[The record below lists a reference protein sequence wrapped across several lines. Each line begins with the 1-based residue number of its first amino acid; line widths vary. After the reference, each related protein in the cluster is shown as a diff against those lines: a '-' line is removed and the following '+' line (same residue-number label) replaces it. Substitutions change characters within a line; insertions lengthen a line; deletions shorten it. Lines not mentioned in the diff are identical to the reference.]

1 MPQNDHSVSRQSFR
15 EDRRQHGSYPEAG
28 LETISPQ
35 MNDYTDCGVG
45 GRQHRKRGTDGTFPN
60 LSLLTEVGKGCTI
73 PSGVTPNMLTLNTI
87 LQHEGLDPKNVRLIR
102 HQDARAVTNCTPYD
116 LWRAGDGRLETYQ
129 RIQKKEKFKAG
140 DHLASFVVT
149 PSGDTLFVGL
159 FHVRGMGIAPQ
170 GTIDPV
176 NKEDRTGLHLYEI
189 QRDERLSE
197 YVGHLI
203 IDWGTNYRTWVQHA
217 EANDKPVLEI
227 IKEVKD
233 EAFPG
238 FTRFCCEIDQI
249 ETIPLSWQ
257 EVLKHVRGVYLLV
270 CNETGRQYV
279 GSAKGEESLWGRF
292 CEYKRTGHGGNVELK
307 RQDLKNFQATVLEV
321 VNSDTQEIE
330 QIEAAW
336 KKKLMSREFGLN
348 KN

>member
-1 MPQNDHSVSRQSFR
+1 
-15 EDRRQHGSYPEAG
+15 
-28 LETISPQ
+28 
-35 MNDYTDCGVG
+35 
-45 GRQHRKRGTDGTFPN
+45 
-60 LSLLTEVGKGCTI
+60 
-73 PSGVTPNMLTLNTI
+73 
-87 LQHEGLDPKNVRLIR
+87 
-102 HQDARAVTNCTPYD
+102 
-116 LWRAGDGRLETYQ
+116 
-129 RIQKKEKFKAG
+129 
-140 DHLASFVVT
+140 
-149 PSGDTLFVGL
+149 
-159 FHVRGMGIAPQ
+159 
-170 GTIDPV
+170 
-176 NKEDRTGLHLYEI
+176 
-189 QRDERLSE
+189 
-197 YVGHLI
+197 LI